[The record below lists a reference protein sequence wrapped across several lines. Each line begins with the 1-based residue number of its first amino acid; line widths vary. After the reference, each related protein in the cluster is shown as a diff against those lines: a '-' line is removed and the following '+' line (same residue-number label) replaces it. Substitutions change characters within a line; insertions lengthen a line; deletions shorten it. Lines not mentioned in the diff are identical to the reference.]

1 VVNRISGGILLTLE
15 GPDGAGKSTQA
26 ALLAERIRATGREV
40 VLTREPGGTP
50 LGEAVRGVLL
60 AATGEGRDPLTD
72 AFLFNAAR
80 YELVGQVIRP
90 ALDRGAVVIC
100 DRFTDSTLAYQ
111 GYGAGVPIE
120 TLRALA
126 NIATDGLRPDRTIL
140 FDLPAEAG
148 LRRRTEGEQSD
159 VNRFESA
166 DQHGLAFHER
176 VRAGYLELAEADPG
190 RWRVIDAGRDPE
202 AVSSDLWKAARD
214 LVGIGR

>member
-1 VVNRISGGILLTLE
+1 VNRISGGVLLTFE

-26 ALLAERIRATGREV
+26 ALLAERIRAIGREV

-60 AATGEGRDPLTD
+60 AAAGEARNPLTD

-80 YELVGQVIRP
+80 HQLVGQLIGP

-111 GYGAGVPIE
+111 GYGAGVPLD

-126 NIATDGLRPDRTIL
+126 DIATGGLNPHRTIL
-140 FDLPAEAG
+140 FDLPPEAG
-148 LRRRTEGEQSD
+148 LRRRAKGEPSQ

-166 DQHGLAFHER
+166 AHHDLAFHER
-176 VRAGYLELAEADPG
+176 VRAGYLALAALEPG
-190 RWRVIDAGRDPE
+190 RWRVIDADRPE
-202 AVSSDLWKAARD
+202 DDVASDAWSAVSDLID
-214 LVGIGR
+214 

>member
-1 VVNRISGGILLTLE
+1 MVNRISGGILLTLE

-26 ALLAERIRATGREV
+26 RLLAERIGATGREV

-50 LGEAVRGVLL
+50 MGEAVRGVLL
-60 AATGEGRDPLTD
+60 AAAGEARDPLTD

-80 YELVGQVIRP
+80 HELVIDVIRR
-90 ALDRGAVVIC
+90 ALERGGIVVC

-111 GYGAGVPIE
+111 GYGAGVPLD

-176 VRAGYLELAEADPG
+176 VRAGYLDLAATEPD
-190 RWRVIDAGRDPE
+190 RWRMIDADRPASDVAGDAWN
-202 AVSSDLWKAARD
+202 AVSDLFD
-214 LVGIGR
+214 